1 MMQSLSSNPRL
12 WPYPLPPSPIKGEVQ
27 GCGFDAIVPQ
37 TPGRTSPLAGE
48 AGRGVATTPISP

>member
-12 WPYPLPPSPIKGEVQ
+12 WPYPLPPSPFKGAVQ
-27 GCGFDAIVPQ
+27 GYGFDEIVPQ
-37 TPGRTSPLAGE
+37 APGSTSPLVGE